1 MRKSD
6 KFFYN
11 LSCLSLVIAV
21 FVAGITIG
29 VNIC

>member
-11 LSCLSLVIAV
+11 LSVVSMVVAV
-21 FVAGITIG
+21 FVTGIVIG
-29 VNIC
+29 VNLC

>member
-11 LSCLSLVIAV
+11 LSIVSMVVAV
-21 FVAGITIG
+21 FVTGIAIG
-29 VNIC
+29 VNL